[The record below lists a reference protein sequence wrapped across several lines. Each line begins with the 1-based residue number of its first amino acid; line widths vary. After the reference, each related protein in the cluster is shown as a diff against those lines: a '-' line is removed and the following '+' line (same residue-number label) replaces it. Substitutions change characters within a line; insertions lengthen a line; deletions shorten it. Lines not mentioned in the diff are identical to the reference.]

1 MIYLSNRVIQICY
14 QLLPNRAVVAASH
27 GEGFGG
33 MNREGPQ
40 LALTV
45 TLHDEEGFGAIM
57 HHHLKNLTVLC
68 AHQNVIPS
76 PAHATH

>member
-1 MIYLSNRVIQICY
+1 MALASFR
-14 QLLPNRAVVAASH
+14 LLPNRAVVAAGH
-27 GEGFGG
+27 GERFGR
-33 MNREGPQ
+33 MNRQGPQ

-45 TLHDEEGFGAIM
+45 TLHDKEGLGAIV
-57 HHHLKNLTVLC
+57 HHHLENLTVLC